1 MTDKTDNSR
10 RRRPACL
17 RRRHGR
23 IEGGHARFSS
33 SMIPKSCRLF
43 G

>member
-1 MTDKTDNSR
+1 MITVPTAN
-10 RRRPACL
+10 L
-17 RRRHGR
+17 GFG
-23 IEGGHARFSS
+23 IVEGWDRDW